1 MAPMIAASLISGA
14 GSIAGGLMQNS
25 ANKDLQN
32 SANSANAQLAA
43 DNRAWQEMMSSTAHQ
58 REVRDLKA
66 AGLNP
71 ILSATGGSGASTPS
85 GNTATMQAA
94 RMEDVVGKGLSS
106 AASAYQ
112 LGLQNQST
120 EAEVAYKKASATQ
133 AAAQTAQSI
142 STAKKIDTE
151 NLYTVN
157 ELAKQAT
164 ESQGWN
170 AKTMRQKAEDELGRS
185 QAEYDKKAIIYDNI
199 MNRAE
204 QATGMVSK
212 LIPGAKVVLDRG
224 DAKTRAENKTM
235 KEYIN
240 RNNGRK

>member
-14 GSIAGGLMQNS
+14 GSIAVGLMQNN
-25 ANKDLQN
+25 ANKQLQQQ
-32 SANSANAQLAA
+32 ATDANAQLAA
-43 DNRAWQEMMSSTAHQ
+43 ENRAWQEMMANTAHQ
-58 REVRDLKA
+58 REVKDLKA

-71 ILSATGGSGASTPS
+71 ILSATGGSGAATPS
-85 GNTATMQAA
+85 GNAASMQAA
-94 RMEDVVGKGLSS
+94 RMEDVVGKGVSS
-106 AASAYQ
+106 AASAYA

-142 STAKKIDTE
+142 STAKKIDSE
-151 NLYTVN
+151 NLFTIN

-170 AKTMRQKAEDELGRS
+170 AKTLREKAENELGRS
-185 QAEYDKKAIIYDNI
+185 QAEFDKKALIYDNI

-204 QATGMVSK
+204 QATGMATK
-212 LIPGAKVVLDRG
+212 LIPGAKIQLGG
-224 DAKTRAENKTM
+224 DNAKLRKENKTM

-240 RNNGRK
+240 RKGNR